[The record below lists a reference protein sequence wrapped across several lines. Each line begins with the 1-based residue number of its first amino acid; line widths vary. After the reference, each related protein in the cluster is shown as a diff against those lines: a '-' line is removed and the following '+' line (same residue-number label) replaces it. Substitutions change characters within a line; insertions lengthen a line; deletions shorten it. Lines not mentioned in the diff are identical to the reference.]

1 MEASIFRIPLPDD
14 YEGSVAATLVRF
26 AAGRAPSRAVLYLHG
41 YVDYFFQTHM
51 ARWFVARGWSFYAL
65 DLRKYG
71 RSLEA
76 GQTPYYCRDL
86 HESFFRVQ
94 RVMVQKA
101 RSRSCCRRSRTAVA
115 LCS

>member
-86 HESFFRVQ
+86 HEYYPEIDRSIEPGCVRTGSNGSF
-94 RVMVQKA
+94 
-101 RSRSCCRRSRTAVA
+101 
-115 LCS
+115 

>member
-26 AAGRAPSRAVLYLHG
+26 AAGRASSRAVLYLHG

-65 DLRKYG
+65 DLRKINLIAAG
-71 RSLEA
+71 ALALVMLISLPVLQNEKLLPKQEA
-76 GQTPYYCRDL
+76 K
-86 HESFFRVQ
+86 S
-94 RVMVQKA
+94 
-101 RSRSCCRRSRTAVA
+101 
-115 LCS
+115 

>member
-71 RSLEA
+71 RSLA
-76 GQTPYYCRDL
+76 RLCIIAAICMSIIPRSTVRSSGCVRTGSNG
-86 HESFFRVQ
+86 SF
-94 RVMVQKA
+94 
-101 RSRSCCRRSRTAVA
+101 
-115 LCS
+115 